1 MTEIVKHSDFN
12 LDELQRMANMLAQS
26 GYFEADRDR
35 TTAIAQMAT
44 KILAGRELGYGP
56 FAAVQGIH
64 VIKGKPAL
72 SANLMAAAVKAH
84 PRYDYKVRKMENDE
98 VIIEFFESKE
108 SIGLSSFTTKD
119 ANAAGT
125 QNLGKFAR
133 NMLFARAMSNGV
145 RWYCPDVFYG
155 NAVYTPEELG
165 ATVDGEGN
173 VTSPAYT
180 VVNKTTGEVTHLET
194 IIEQAPDA
202 VVSADHTITSDGMM
216 PNGKYVNFL
225 DDDTLW
231 ADAADI
237 VETLTTPKGAMDWA
251 VNCGYTE
258 NQYSAKTRWEAIV
271 REQFDNKFTPAKFK
285 DIAINY
291 VVHYLAKG
299 VMPEAAIA
307 GK

>member
-1 MTEIVKHSDFN
+1 MTNEIVKHSEMN
-12 LDELQRMANMLAQS
+12 LDELQRMASMLAQS

-98 VIIEFFESKE
+98 VIIEFFENKE

-125 QNLGKFAR
+125 QNLSKFAR

-155 NAVYTPEELG
+155 SAVYTPEELG

-180 VVNKTTGEVTHLET
+180 VVNKTTGEVTRLET
-194 IIEQAPDA
+194 VIEPEPEPDPVVKLAEQAMAGEGMADNPFDGGKSPAFKRFHAEGTKTFGKQWDDARHWLIERYTKAMTPDK
-202 VVSADHTITSDGMM
+202 VRKSSGDMSDDELDVITDGLVEKRAYYQKEF
-216 PNGKYVNFL
+216 GK
-225 DDDTLW
+225 
-231 ADAADI
+231 AA
-237 VETLTTPKGAMDWA
+237 
-251 VNCGYTE
+251 
-258 NQYSAKTRWEAIV
+258 
-271 REQFDNKFTPAKFK
+271 
-285 DIAINY
+285 
-291 VVHYLAKG
+291 G
-299 VMPEAAIA
+299 VAT